1 MIWARL
7 DGPDT
12 GALLPEVVVV
22 VCSRVPRAEA
32 RDRFVVL
39 LLLRWLERTT
49 LILAAVSSRSSWP
62 KLVLDICS
70 STVVVCY
77 SCSSL
82 LGGGGGI
89 LSSFGCL

>member
-12 GALLPEVVVV
+12 GALLPEVVIV

-39 LLLRWLERTT
+39 WLLHWLERTT
-49 LILAAVSSRSSWP
+49 LILAGVSSSFSLAG
-62 KLVLDICS
+62 LVSGICS
-70 STVVVCY
+70 STVVVWY
-77 SCSSL
+77 LCSSL
-82 LGGGGGI
+82 LSSGGGI
-89 LSSFGCL
+89 LSSFGCP

>member
-62 KLVLDICS
+62 KLVSGICS
-70 STVVVCY
+70 STVVVWY

-82 LGGGGGI
+82 HSGGGGI

>member
-12 GALLPEVVVV
+12 GALLPEVLVV
-22 VCSRVPRAEA
+22 VCSRAPRAEA

-39 LLLRWLERTT
+39 WLLYWLERTT
-49 LILAAVSSRSSWP
+49 LILADMSSSFSLARLVSG
-62 KLVLDICS
+62 ICS
-70 STVVVCY
+70 STVAVWY

-82 LGGGGGI
+82 HGGGGI
-89 LSSFGCL
+89 LSSSGGFH